1 MMNIRRYSWMAVL
14 CCLLFGGKVLA
25 QPQLFVDKKV
35 YEFGSVKWR
44 EPVSGS
50 FTLTNKGDKPLVISH
65 VSTSCGCTVAAWT
78 KEPILPG
85 KAGTVTATFDA
96 ATLGHFD
103 KRVGVYCNAS
113 DVPVYLRIRGDVV
126 SEIKDYSGTYPVT
139 VGALRL
145 DKDTLLFPGVRP
157 GGNSVVELHIVNSA
171 KSRYTPVVMQLPSFM
186 TVESRTIMGGRK
198 GTLRFI
204 VNGDKLPQLGVTETT
219 VYISRFQGDKVG
231 EDNALHVRTVLLPAP
246 ATGSALPHL
255 EVSDTLINLGRVKKS
270 KTQYKVKVKNTGSGE
285 LHIEKIQLFSP
296 ALTVNL
302 EEKNIQPGKESELK
316 LTVLKEFLKKKNHL
330 EVLLL
335 TDDPVRPIVKLRIEV
350 KK

>member
-1 MMNIRRYSWMAVL
+1 MCVLLYSGTA
-14 CCLLFGGKVLA
+14 LA

-96 ATLGHFD
+96 ALLGHFD

-126 SEIKDYSGTYPVT
+126 SEIKDYSDTYPVT
-139 VGALRL
+139 VGALHL
-145 DKDTLLFPGVRP
+145 DRDSLVFPGVRP
-157 GGNSVVELHIVNSA
+157 GDRSVAELRIVNSA

-186 TVESRTIMGGRK
+186 RMESRPITGGRK

-204 VNGDKLPQLGVTETT
+204 VDGDKLPQLGVTETT
-219 VYISRFQGDKVG
+219 VYISRFLGDKVG
-231 EDNALHVRTVLLPAP
+231 EENAIHVRALLLPAP
-246 ATGSALPHL
+246 ATGEELPRV
-255 EVSDTLINLGRVKKS
+255 EVSDTLISLGRVKKS
-270 KTQYKVKVKNTGSGE
+270 KTQYKVSLRNTGRGV
-285 LHIEKIQLFSP
+285 LHIQKIQLFSP

-302 EEKNIQPGKESELK
+302 EEKNIQPGKESVLK
-316 LTVLKEFLKKKNHL
+316 LTVLREFLKKKNRL

-335 TDDPVRPIVKLRIEV
+335 TDDPEKPVVSLRIEV
-350 KK
+350 RK